1 MDNVTHTLVG
11 LTLARTRLGRAG
23 RGATI
28 ALVLASN
35 APDIDIVTT
44 AGGAANYLHWHR
56 SYTHG
61 PLGVVGLGFLTA
73 AIVLAGRTLFDK
85 RSDRPSPPYLKLALI
100 CMAGIVIHILMDLP
114 TSYGTRPLAPFTWQ
128 WYAEDWLPI
137 VDIYMLAILAAGLL
151 FGRGSELARSQ
162 NVKIVAV
169 LLLLNYGVRGM
180 AHHEAIALAPRVFG
194 PTLPMPCVGAPGGRS
209 LIESW
214 PRPPAVTPG
223 DASRR
228 CLVDLAATPSVL
240 SPFSW
245 RLIAQTSN
253 SYETFT
259 VDLTD
264 RRYHAPPADGEVL
277 WRHVVRYPNV
287 WTPAVFASAAAP
299 TTHVFLGF
307 SRFPLARTSV
317 TPGNGETL
325 VRWSDMRF
333 APERGAGPPGS
344 RGQDRGISASAGSLF
359 GVSDRVDAD
368 GHVIQ
373 EMFGR

>member
-23 RGATI
+23 RGTTM

-35 APDIDIVTT
+35 APDIDIVTIS
-44 AGGAANYLHWHR
+44 GGAANYLHWHR

-61 PLGVVGLGFLTA
+61 PFGVIGLGFLTA
-73 AIVLAGRTLFDK
+73 AIVVGGRMFFDK
-85 RSDRPSPPYLKLALI
+85 RSNEPSPPYLKLALI
-100 CMAGIVIHILMDLP
+100 CMAGIVIHVLMDLP
-114 TSYGTRPLAPFTWQ
+114 TSYGTRPLAPFSWR
-128 WYAEDWLPI
+128 WYSEDWLPI

-194 PTLPMPCVGAPGGRS
+194 PTLPTPCVGAPDARAP
-209 LIESW
+209 IESW

-223 DASRR
+223 DSSRR
-228 CLVDLAATPSVL
+228 CLVDLAATPEVL

-264 RRYHAPPADGEVL
+264 RRYHAPPEEGEVP
-277 WRHVVRYPNV
+277 WRRVVRYPNA

-299 TTHVFLGF
+299 MTHLFLGF
-307 SRFPLARTSV
+307 SRFPLARTS
-317 TPGNGETL
+317 TRPGSAETL

-333 APERGAGPPGS
+333 APERGQAPPGA
-344 RGQDRGISASAGSLF
+344 RGVDRGISASAGALF
-359 GVSDRVDAD
+359 GVSDDVDA
-368 GHVIQ
+368 GGQVTR
-373 EMFGR
+373 EVFGR